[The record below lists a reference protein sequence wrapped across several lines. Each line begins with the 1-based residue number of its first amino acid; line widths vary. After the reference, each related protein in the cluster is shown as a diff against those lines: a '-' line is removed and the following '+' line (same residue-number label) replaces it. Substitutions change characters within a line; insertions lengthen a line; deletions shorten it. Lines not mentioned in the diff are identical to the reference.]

1 MCSEELVHRHERALA
16 SAKYRCKRK
25 GRDWKKKQKV
35 TAHAAAKRVPAPVNT
50 VPLSELVN
58 TFCKWAPDADAN
70 CWSGSVVEDV
80 WTTPGVGMQLGGG
93 GGSSLTLHPLS
104 SRSASQTAVPEIL
117 FFSPKIRPLF
127 SVGLHPH
134 ESGWTVR
141 PNIVIK
147 TYLFCACY
155 LPVTQCD
162 KWSVLTPQ
170 TSGRAAASFFLLW
183 YVARLSVVME
193 RGLTQRRRSARP
205 RPSPVCL
212 SVPSVCRPI
221 WPTHCGKCPKLLPS
235 NPFKS
240 LPKHEDS

>member
-1 MCSEELVHRHERALA
+1 MSAGKFILFTVYYDVLRGAGAQAWKSTGLHQIPVQKGGERLE
-16 SAKYRCKRK
+16 
-25 GRDWKKKQKV
+25 KKKKV
-35 TAHAAAKRVPAPVNT
+35 TKRVPAPVNT

-93 GGSSLTLHPLS
+93 GSSSLTLHPLS
-104 SRSASQTAVPEIL
+104 SRPASQTAVPEIL

-127 SVGLHPH
+127 SVGLRPH

-141 PNIVIK
+141 PNVVIK
-147 TYLFCACY
+147 MYLFCARY

-170 TSGRAAASFFLLW
+170 TRPLSLFSCSDM
-183 YVARLSVVME
+183 RLGS
-193 RGLTQRRRSARP
+193 
-205 RPSPVCL
+205 L
-212 SVPSVCRPI
+212 S
-221 WPTHCGKCPKLLPS
+221 
-235 NPFKS
+235 
-240 LPKHEDS
+240 